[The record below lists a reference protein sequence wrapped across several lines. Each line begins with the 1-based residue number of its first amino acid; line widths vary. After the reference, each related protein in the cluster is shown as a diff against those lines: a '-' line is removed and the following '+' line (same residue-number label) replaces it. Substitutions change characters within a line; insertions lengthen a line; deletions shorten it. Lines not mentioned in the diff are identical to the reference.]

1 MPATPQEQV
10 ETARASE
17 NSGLGWSA
25 PQPLNPGAP
34 STNQPSMTSTP
45 DGPVVAWG
53 ESSTT
58 YIARYAG
65 GASLPP
71 SRSRSTPRPLDR

>member
-1 MPATPQEQV
+1 
-10 ETARASE
+10 
-17 NSGLGWSA
+17 
-25 PQPLNPGAP
+25 
-34 STNQPSMTSTP
+34 MTSTP